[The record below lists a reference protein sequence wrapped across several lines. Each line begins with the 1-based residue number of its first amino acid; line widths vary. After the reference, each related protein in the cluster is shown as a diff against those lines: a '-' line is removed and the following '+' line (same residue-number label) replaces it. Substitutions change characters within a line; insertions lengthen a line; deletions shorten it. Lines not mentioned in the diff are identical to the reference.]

1 MRPLTIDMHRLEFAL
16 DGRDIAEYY
25 LDLESGEI
33 RAIFPGDPPP
43 GAMDKYDVRDDRYL
57 HIEPLDIAQSIA
69 MREAFLFT
77 QHDPIAHAVQS
88 NAHRARK
95 PLRTFDFKL
104 EDFPEVREAWL
115 RYQTVQLREY
125 AITWLRDNDLEP
137 VRH

>member
-25 LDLESGEI
+25 TDLESGEI

-43 GAMDKYDVRDDRYL
+43 GAMDKYDVKDDRYL
-57 HIEPLDIAQSIA
+57 HIEPLDLAQSIA

-77 QHDPIAHAVQS
+77 QHDPIAHAVLS
-88 NAHRARK
+88 NALRAASRYVPSTSNWKTFRGQEAAALPDSAAARIRHHR
-95 PLRTFDFKL
+95 
-104 EDFPEVREAWL
+104 
-115 RYQTVQLREY
+115 
-125 AITWLRDNDLEP
+125 LRDNDLEP

>member
-43 GAMDKYDVRDDRYL
+43 GAMDKYDVKDDRYL
-57 HIEPLDIAQSIA
+57 HIEPQDIAQSIA
-69 MREAFLFT
+69 MREAFLIT
-77 QHDPIAHAVQS
+77 QHHPIAQAVLS
-88 NAHRARK
+88 NALKCRK
-95 PLRTFDFKL
+95 PLRSFDFKL
-104 EDFPEVREAWL
+104 EDFPDVREAWL

>member
-43 GAMDKYDVRDDRYL
+43 GAMDKYDVKDDRYL
-57 HIEPLDIAQSIA
+57 HIEPLDLAQSIA

-77 QHDPIAHAVQS
+77 QHDPIAHAVLS
-88 NAHRARK
+88 NARKGRK

-104 EDFPEVREAWL
+104 
-115 RYQTVQLREY
+115 
-125 AITWLRDNDLEP
+125 
-137 VRH
+137 